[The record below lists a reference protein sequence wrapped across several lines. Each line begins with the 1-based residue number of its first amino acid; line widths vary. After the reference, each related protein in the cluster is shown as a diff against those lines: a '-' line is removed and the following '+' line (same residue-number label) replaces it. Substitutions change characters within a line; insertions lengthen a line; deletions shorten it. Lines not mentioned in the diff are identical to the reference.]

1 MVLGTKIRLAV
12 FDMAGTTVDDVI
24 DGMPLVLR
32 SYDDAFR
39 RHGVVVPMETLNDM
53 RGRDK
58 KEVINMLGGEKS
70 PAIYKDF
77 VEMLTRNVSRVK
89 EIQGTSETFKW
100 LKDHSVAVGVESG
113 FPATVTHDIVKH
125 LKWEEQGLI
134 DYWTCSEIV
143 DEERPSPA
151 MIRRT
156 MRHCHIRDPS
166 QVLKVDDTGIGIE
179 EGHNAKSHTVAVLTG
194 TQRREKIEA
203 AKPDVILPSV
213 RELSEYLEKAGLV

>member
-1 MVLGTKIRLAV
+1 VVTVARIRLAV

-39 RHGVVVPMETLNDM
+39 RHGVEVPMETLNDM

-58 KEVINMLGGEKS
+58 REVINMLGGDKA

-77 VEMLTRNVSRVK
+77 VEMLQANIGRVK
-89 EIQGTSETFKW
+89 EIYGTSDTFRW
-100 LKDHSVAVGVESG
+100 LRGHGVAVGVESG
-113 FPATVTHDIVKH
+113 FPAVVTHDIVKH
-125 LKWEEQGLI
+125 LCWEESGLI

-156 MRHCHIRDPS
+156 MRHCHIRDPAE
-166 QVLKVDDTGIGIE
+166 VVKVDDTAIGIE
-179 EGHNAKSHTVAVLTG
+179 EGHNAKAHMVAVLTG
-194 TQRREKIEA
+194 TQRREKLEA
-203 AKPDVILPSV
+203 AKPDAILPSI
-213 RELSEYLEKAGLV
+213 RELPDYLQGKGLV

>member
-1 MVLGTKIRLAV
+1 MPKIRLAV

-39 RHGVVVPMETLNDM
+39 RHCVVVPMETLNDM

-58 KEVINMLGGEKS
+58 REVINMLGGEKA

-77 VEMLTRNVSRVK
+77 VEMLTKNVFRVK
-89 EIQGTSETFKW
+89 EIQGTSETFRW
-100 LKDHSVAVGVESG
+100 LKEHGVAVGVESG

-125 LKWEEQGLI
+125 LKWEERGLI

-156 MRHCHIRDPS
+156 MRHCHIRDPA

-179 EGHNAKSHTVAVLTG
+179 EGHNAKAHTVAVLTG
-194 TQRREKIEA
+194 TQRREKIEKE
-203 AKPDVILPSV
+203 KPDAILPSI
-213 RELSEYLEKAGLV
+213 RELPEYLTKNGFV

>member
-1 MVLGTKIRLAV
+1 MMQKIRLAV

-39 RHGVVVPMETLNDM
+39 RHGVIIPMETLNDM

-58 KEVINMLGGEKS
+58 REVINMLGGDKAS
-70 PAIYKDF
+70 DIYRDF
-77 VEMLTRNVSRVK
+77 VEMLTANVTRVK
-89 EIQGTSETFKW
+89 EIQGTGDTFRW
-100 LKDHSVAVGVESG
+100 LKEHGVAVGVESG
-113 FPATVTHDIVKH
+113 FPGTVTHDIVKH
-125 LKWEEQGLI
+125 LKWEERGLI

-156 MRHCHIRDPS
+156 MRHCHIRDPA

-179 EGHNAKSHTVAVLTG
+179 EGHNAKAHTVAVLTG
-194 TQRREKIEA
+194 TQKREKIEA
-203 AKPDVILPSV
+203 AKPHAILPSI
-213 RELSEYLEKAGLV
+213 RELPEYLTKNGLV

>member
-1 MVLGTKIRLAV
+1 MQRIRLAV

-32 SYDDAFR
+32 SYDDALR
-39 RHGVVVPMETLNDM
+39 KHGVVVPMETLNDM

-58 KEVINMLGGEKS
+58 REVINMLGGDKA
-70 PAIYKDF
+70 PAIYRDF
-77 VEMLTRNVSRVK
+77 VEMLTANVSRVK
-89 EIQGTSETFKW
+89 EIRGTSETFTW
-100 LKDHSVAVGVESG
+100 LRAHGVAVGVESG

-125 LKWEEQGLI
+125 LRWQEDGLI

-156 MRHCHIRDPS
+156 MRHCHITDSS
-166 QVLKVDDTGIGIE
+166 QVLKVDDTAIGIE
-179 EGHNAKSHTVAVLTG
+179 EGHNAKAHTVAVLTG

-203 AKPDVILPSV
+203 AQPDAILPSI
-213 RELSEYLEKAGLV
+213 REIPDHLAKMGLV

>member
-1 MVLGTKIRLAV
+1 
-12 FDMAGTTVDDVI
+12 MAGTTVDDVI

-39 RHGVVVPMETLNDM
+39 RHDVVVPMETLNDM

-58 KEVINMLGGEKS
+58 KEVINMLGGEKA

-89 EIQGTSETFKW
+89 EIQGTSETFRW
-100 LKDHSVAVGVESG
+100 LKAHGVAVGVESG

-125 LKWEEQGLI
+125 LRWEENGLI

-143 DEERPSPA
+143 AEERPSPA

-156 MRHCHIRDPS
+156 MRHCHIRDPE

-179 EGHNAKSHTVAVLTG
+179 EGHNAKTHTVAVLTG

-203 AKPDVILPSV
+203 AKPDVILPSI
-213 RELSEYLEKAGLV
+213 RELAEYLEKAGLV

>member
-1 MVLGTKIRLAV
+1 MGIRLAV

-24 DGMPLVLR
+24 DGVPLILH

-58 KEVINMLGGEKS
+58 KEVVNMLGGEK
-70 PAIYKDF
+70 AGDIYRDL
-77 VEMLTRNVSRVK
+77 VDMLSANVTRVK
-89 EIQGTSETFKW
+89 EIQGASETFRW
-100 LKDHSVAVGVESG
+100 LKEHGVAVGVGSG
-113 FPATVTHDIVKH
+113 FPAIVTHDIVKH
-125 LKWEEQGLI
+125 LKWEEKGLI
-134 DYWTCSEIV
+134 DYWICSEIV

-156 MRHCHIRDPS
+156 MRHCHIRNPS
-166 QVLKVDDTGIGIE
+166 QVLKVDDTAIGIE
-179 EGHNAKSHTVAVLTG
+179 EGHNAKAHTVAVLTG

-203 AKPDVILPSV
+203 AKPDAILPSI
-213 RELSEYLEKAGLV
+213 RELPDYLTKMKLV

>member
-39 RHGVVVPMETLNDM
+39 GHGVVIPMETLNDM

-58 KEVINMLGGEKS
+58 KEVINMLGGEKAPS
-70 PAIYKDF
+70 IYKDF

-89 EIQGTSETFKW
+89 EIQGTSETFRW
-100 LKDHSVAVGVESG
+100 LKAHGIAVGVESG

-151 MIRRT
+151 MIRHT

-166 QVLKVDDTGIGIE
+166 QVLKVDDTSIGIE
-179 EGHNAKSHTVAVLTG
+179 EGHNAKAHTVAVLTG

-213 RELSEYLEKAGLV
+213 RELPEYLEKAGLV

>member
-1 MVLGTKIRLAV
+1 VVLTLKIRLAV

-32 SYDDAFR
+32 SYDDTFR

-58 KEVINMLGGEKS
+58 KEVIIMLGGEKA

-77 VEMLTRNVSRVK
+77 VEMLTANVSRVK
-89 EIQGTSETFKW
+89 EIEGTSDVFKW
-100 LKDHSVAVGVESG
+100 LKEHGVAVGVESG

-125 LKWEEQGLI
+125 LKWEENDLI

-143 DEERPSPA
+143 EEERPSPA

-156 MRHCHIRDPS
+156 MRHCHIRDPV

-179 EGHNAKSHTVAVLTG
+179 EGHNAKAHTVAVLTG

-203 AKPDVILPSV
+203 AKPDAILPSI
-213 RELSEYLEKAGLV
+213 RELPEYLEKAGLV

>member
-1 MVLGTKIRLAV
+1 MTKIRLAV

-39 RHGVVVPMETLNDM
+39 RHGVEVPMETLNDM

-58 KEVINMLGGEKS
+58 REVINMLGGDKAS
-70 PAIYKDF
+70 AIYKDF
-77 VEMLTRNVSRVK
+77 VEMLTANVAKVK
-89 EIQGTSETFKW
+89 EIQGTSDIFRW
-100 LKDHSVAVGVESG
+100 LKEHNVAVGVESG

-125 LKWEEQGLI
+125 LHWEEKGLI

-143 DEERPSPA
+143 EEERPSPA

-156 MRHCHIRDPS
+156 MRHCHIRNS
-166 QVLKVDDTGIGIE
+166 GQVIKVDDTAIGIE
-179 EGHNAKSHTVAVLTG
+179 EGHNAKSHVVAVLTG
-194 TQRREKIEA
+194 TQKREKLEA
-203 AKPDVILPSV
+203 AKPDAVLPSI
-213 RELSEYLEKAGLV
+213 RELPEYLEKMNLV

>member
-1 MVLGTKIRLAV
+1 MMQKIRLMV

-39 RHGVVVPMETLNDM
+39 RHGVIVPMETLNDM

-58 KEVINMLGGEKS
+58 REVINMLGGDKAS
-70 PAIYKDF
+70 DIYRDF
-77 VEMLTRNVSRVK
+77 VEMLTANVTRVK
-89 EIQGTSETFKW
+89 EIQGTGDTFRW
-100 LKDHSVAVGVESG
+100 LKEHGVAVGVESG
-113 FPATVTHDIVKH
+113 FPGTVTHDIVKH
-125 LKWEEQGLI
+125 LKWEEKGLI

-156 MRHCHIRDPS
+156 MRHCHIRDPA

-179 EGHNAKSHTVAVLTG
+179 EGHNAKAHTVAVLTG

-203 AKPDVILPSV
+203 AKPHAILPSI
-213 RELSEYLEKAGLV
+213 RELPEYLTKNGLV

>member
-1 MVLGTKIRLAV
+1 MSKIRLAV

-24 DGMPLVLR
+24 DGVLLVLR

-39 RHGVVVPMETLNDM
+39 RHGVEVSMETLNDM

-58 KEVINMLGGEKS
+58 REVINMLGGDKA
-70 PAIYKDF
+70 PAIYRDF
-77 VEMLTRNVSRVK
+77 VEMLNANISRVK
-89 EIQGTSETFKW
+89 EIGGTSETFGW
-100 LKDHSVAVGVESG
+100 LRGRGVAVGVESG

-125 LKWEEQGLI
+125 LRWVEDGLI

-156 MRHCHIRDPS
+156 MRHCHVRDPK
-166 QVLKVDDTGIGIE
+166 QVIKVDDTAIGIE
-179 EGHNAKSHTVAVLTG
+179 EGHNAGSRVVAVLTG
-194 TQRREKIEA
+194 TQRREKLEA
-203 AKPDVILPSV
+203 AKPDAVLGSV
-213 RELSEYLEKAGLV
+213 RDLPDYLTRSGLV

>member
-1 MVLGTKIRLAV
+1 MQKIRLAV

-39 RHGVVVPMETLNDM
+39 RHGVVIPMETLNDM

-58 KEVINMLGGEKS
+58 KEVINMLGGEKA

-77 VEMLTRNVSRVK
+77 VEMLTKNVSQVK
-89 EIQGTSETFKW
+89 EIQGTSETFRW
-100 LKDHSVAVGVESG
+100 LKEHGISVGVESG

-125 LKWEEQGLI
+125 LKWEERGLI

-156 MRHCHIRDPS
+156 MRHCHIRDPA

-179 EGHNAKSHTVAVLTG
+179 EGHNAKAHTVAVLTG
-194 TQRREKIEA
+194 TQRREKIEKE
-203 AKPDVILPSV
+203 KPDAILPSIK
-213 RELSEYLEKAGLV
+213 ELPEYLTKNMLV